1 VSEYQ
6 YYEFLAIDHPL
17 TKQQRAELQELSTRA
32 EITAT
37 SFVNEYRWGDF
48 HGDPHV
54 LMERYFDAFLYYA
67 NFGTRRLM
75 FRVPLDSVD
84 LKTAEQYCRTEAASV
99 TATDDH
105 LERREAEEARAEHE
119 ERQRRAAATAAASAK
134 HLDELVGRE
143 PQMWQKVDRLTSR
156 TVQSEYDEALALP
169 KGPAGPTRT

>member
-1 VSEYQ
+1 
-6 YYEFLAIDHPL
+6 
-17 TKQQRAELQELSTRA
+17 
-32 EITAT
+32 
-37 SFVNEYRWGDF
+37 
-48 HGDPHV
+48 
-54 LMERYFDAFLYYA
+54 MERYFDAFLYYA
-67 NFGTRRLM
+67 NFGTRQLM